1 MPGGAPKVVNL
12 GPLPERATVRV
23 GVLPKGVPTAPV
35 TVVVSVGEEEVGAFV
50 AADPRVWADR
60 RIALDAKDAPKGEC
74 RIVFRSS
81 KPFCLG
87 PCELVRGTQSKCN
100 VLIVLIDTLRQDH
113 LGCYG
118 YPRNTSP
125 HIDALRKDGVLFPCA
140 VPQSSWTRPSVAS
153 LLTCCYP
160 STHGASDRDSVM
172 RAGMPTVA
180 EALRAAG
187 YETHAFMSNP
197 TCMPVWG
204 IGNEFDR
211 VLDTVETELPNSDD
225 RKTIDAVIATLRC
238 AAGRPWFFYVHLMGP
253 HKPYAAF
260 GPYGTMFESPEVKGT
275 KEERHVQQL
284 LDAYDGEIAYT
295 DAQIGRLAAELRTLG
310 LYEHTLIVLLSDHG
324 EQFYEHGAWGHGE
337 SLHVEELS
345 IPLLMK
351 LPDSAH
357 ARARYEPLV
366 EVVDVGPT
374 ILDALDV
381 RIDSRFQGRSF
392 WRGIE
397 GQVLGEHLGAASLL
411 LEKKSMYMA
420 QSKEAKF
427 IHDLVA
433 QQRLWFDLAADP
445 REQHP
450 SSQPIAGAGQ
460 LERYAARVAT
470 LGAQGL
476 NILITAGN
484 GEVAAVSGVV
494 RGNDIEGATVHYHA
508 GYYEV
513 QNTQGVCAFAIRL
526 EEGKEFARG
535 AEYWYDVVKQDSA
548 RVHVPIGPDAEITL
562 GIQADG
568 KPVPPSDV
576 FLGGARINPPT
587 VTGTI
592 KPSAF
597 GGHPHAF
604 DPCLLPR
611 RFAVY
616 VWYVPPVDTVQD
628 EELDSEL
635 RAALQGLGY
644 LD

>member
-12 GPLPERATVRV
+12 GPLPERAAVRV

-35 TVVVSVGEEEVGAFV
+35 DVVIRVGEEDVASFV
-50 AADPRVWADR
+50 ATDALAWTDR
-60 RIALDAKDAPKGEC
+60 RIVLDPRQVSNGPC

-87 PCELVRGTQSKCN
+87 PCELVGGTQSKCN

-125 HIDALRKDGVLFPCA
+125 HIDALREDGVLFAQA

-172 RAGMPTVA
+172 RTGMPTLA

-225 RKTIDAVIATLRC
+225 RKTINAVIATLRY
-238 AAGRPWFFYVHLMGP
+238 AAGRPWFFYLHLMGP

-260 GPYGTMFESPEVKGT
+260 GPYGTMFESPVLEGT
-275 KEERHVQQL
+275 EEERRVQQL

-295 DAQIGRLAAELRTLG
+295 DAQIGRLTAELRTLG
-310 LYEHTLIVLLSDHG
+310 LYEDTLIVLLSDHG

-337 SLHVEELS
+337 SLHLEELS

-366 EVVDVGPT
+366 EVVGGGPT
-374 ILDALDV
+374 VLEALGVPMDA
-381 RIDSRFQGRSF
+381 RFQGRSF
-392 WRGIE
+392 WGGIQ
-397 GQVLGEHLGAASLL
+397 GQVLGEHLAAASLL

-433 QQRLWFDLAADP
+433 QQRLWFDLVADP

-450 SSQPIAGAGQ
+450 ASRPVAGGDELQ
-460 LERYAARVAT
+460 RYAARVAT
-470 LGAQGL
+470 LGAEGL
-476 NILITAGN
+476 NMLITAGN

-494 RGNDIEGATVHYHA
+494 RGADLEGATVHYHA
-508 GYYEV
+508 GHYDV
-513 QNTQGVCAFAIRL
+513 HNKQGGLAFAIRL
-526 EEGKEFARG
+526 AEGREFASG
-535 AEYWYDVVKQDSA
+535 AAYWYDVVEQDSA
-548 RVHVPIGPDAEITL
+548 RLHFPIEPDAEIAL
-562 GIQADG
+562 DIRADG
-568 KPVPPSDV
+568 NPVRSSDI
-576 FLGGARINPPT
+576 FLGGARTNPPKA
-587 VTGTI
+587 TGPI
-592 KPSAF
+592 KPAAF
-597 GGHPHAF
+597 VANPHAF

-628 EELDSEL
+628 EDLDSEL